1 MVPAFAL
8 LLVLQLAGELI
19 VQTLALPLPGPLVG
33 MLLLFAFL
41 VARGGV
47 PDGLRQL
54 GDLLLQNMMLLFIPA
69 VAGVMLLFD
78 RVAAEWLPFFVAC
91 IGGAAITLT
100 VTALTLQALLKRR
113 PPDPRDTGER
123 SQEASR

>member
-19 VQTLALPLPGPLVG
+19 VQTLSLPLPGPLVG
-33 MLLLFAFL
+33 MLLLFGVL

-78 RVAAEWLPFFVAC
+78 RVASEWLPFFAAC
-91 IGGAAITLT
+91 LGGAAITLA

-113 PPDPRDTGER
+113 GGADAVDAAAER
-123 SQEASR
+123 RE